1 MASSTIPNRG
11 SEDSGGRIPRAS
23 TALTT
28 SGGGSNVWI
37 VAVVMMVVICTGLVL
52 WTRYTASSKDPIALT
67 PVAKAY
73 VRNLK
78 ITEPEMKAKESYMK
92 LSVVEITGKIKNDGD
107 KPLKVVEIFCS
118 FYDAYGQIVLR
129 ERVPIVRE
137 RMGGLK
143 PGEEKPFRL
152 PFDTVPE
159 SWNQAM
165 PNLVIA
171 GIQFSE

>member
-1 MASSTIPNRG
+1 MMAVIGTAIFLW
-11 SEDSGGRIPRAS
+11 GRYAAS
-23 TALTT
+23 AKDTLT
-28 SGGGSNVWI
+28 
-37 VAVVMMVVICTGLVL
+37 
-52 WTRYTASSKDPIALT
+52 LT
-67 PVAKAY
+67 PDAKAY

-92 LSVVEITGKIKNDGD
+92 QSIVEITGKIKNDGD

-129 ERVPIVRE
+129 ERIPIVRE
-137 RMGGLK
+137 KMGGLK

-159 SWNQAM
+159 SWNQSM